1 MDTNGDGIGAG
12 SGEDSS
18 GQRHEGYLPLFQHLR
33 LGVQCPKEVAVQLR
47 SIYDKPSYRFA
58 GKKYPVNTVA
68 PQ

>member
-1 MDTNGDGIGAG
+1 MIKNLRPKNAVIYCLVVATLHGDGIGAG

-18 GQRHEGYLPLFQHLR
+18 GQRH
-33 LGVQCPKEVAVQLR
+33 QLH

-68 PQ
+68 AQ

>member
-18 GQRHEGYLPLFQHLR
+18 GQRH
-33 LGVQCPKEVAVQLR
+33 QLR

-68 PQ
+68 AQQAGASVSCSHR

>member
-18 GQRHEGYLPLFQHLR
+18 GQRH
-33 LGVQCPKEVAVQLR
+33 QLR